1 MRDEVIGLENEAD
14 PLVAVGIPILIFE
27 SFGRFAIDQQIAAR
41 VVVQTADDVKQCG
54 LATARRTQN
63 RDKAMIGERQGQIFD
78 RGDGF
83 FIDVIVFVD
92 ILQL

>member
-1 MRDEVIGLENEAD
+1 
-14 PLVAVGIPILIFE
+14 
-27 SFGRFAIDQQIAAR
+27 
-41 VVVQTADDVKQCG
+41 
-54 LATARRTQN
+54 
-63 RDKAMIGERQGQIFD
+63 MIGERQGQIFD